1 MPARTGQQYLEG
13 LRDQRE
19 LWLNGERVKDVTTH
33 PLLAPMAREV
43 ARLFDLQYER
53 ADLMLVPSPDSGDMV
68 GVSHIVPRNHAD
80 LMRRHHAVKFWAEAT
95 AGMLGRS
102 PDYMNVTFSCFGGR
116 ADAWAKHGNEQGAEN
131 LRRYQRLIREKDL
144 VLTHTL
150 INPQV
155 DRSKPDA
162 EAGNGS
168 VALHKVGETSDSI
181 IVRGAR
187 LLATLC
193 PFADEIAIYPGSPI
207 RPTDHQYALNFAI
220 PMSTPGLKFICRDSF
235 TRERNY
241 FDYPLSSR
249 FDEMDAV
256 VVFDD
261 VHVPKERVFLDG
273 DAELYET
280 VLLDS
285 NWRPH
290 NIHHAMIR
298 AWTKLEFAF
307 GLGHLIAE
315 MVGVNSYD
323 HIQEKLGEIWCMLE
337 MTRSGV
343 IAAEAGAFLDEGGV
357 YTPDERPFIALRG
370 LVPKWIP
377 RAYELLQLIGGGGF
391 MCTPSL
397 ASFNSP
403 VGADIARYFQARNGG
418 AQDRVQLFRLAWDFI
433 GSELGGRN
441 ELYERFYLADSFR
454 MTALAYTLASKENP
468 VRLVKQFLTE
478 PLAIE

>member
-1 MPARTGQQYLEG
+1 
-13 LRDQRE
+13 
-19 LWLNGERVKDVTTH
+19 
-33 PLLAPMAREV
+33 
-43 ARLFDLQYER
+43 
-53 ADLMLVPSPDSGDMV
+53 
-68 GVSHIVPRNHAD
+68 
-80 LMRRHHAVKFWAEAT
+80 
-95 AGMLGRS
+95 
-102 PDYMNVTFSCFGGR
+102 MNVVFSCFGGR
-116 ADAWAKHGNEQGAEN
+116 ADAWAKRGNEQGAEN
-131 LRRYQRLIREKDL
+131 LRRYQQMIREKDL

-155 DRSKPDA
+155 DRSKPDT
-162 EAGNGS
+162 EAGGGL
-168 VALHKVGETSDSI
+168 VALHKVGETPDSI

-193 PFADEIAIYPGSPI
+193 PFSDEIAIYPGSPI

-235 TRERNY
+235 TKERNS

-273 DAELYET
+273 DAVLYES

-285 NWRPH
+285 NWRSH
-290 NIHHAMIR
+290 TIHHAMIR

-307 GLGHLIAE
+307 GIGHMLAE
-315 MVGVNSYD
+315 MIGVNGYD

-337 MTRSGV
+337 MTRSAV
-343 IAAEAGAFLDEGGV
+343 FAAENGGTVDEGGV
-357 YTPDERPFIALRG
+357 FTPDQRPFVALRG
-370 LVPKWIP
+370 LMPKWIP
-377 RAYELLQLIGGGGF
+377 RAYELIQLIGGGGF

-403 VGADIARYFQARNGG
+403 VGAAIDQYFQARNGS
-418 AQDRVQLFRLAWDFI
+418 ARERVQLFRLAWDFI

-454 MTALAYTLASKENP
+454 MTALAYVIADKENP
-468 VRLVKQFLTE
+468 MRLVKQFLTE
-478 PLAIE
+478 PINV